1 MNKYYLI
8 ARNKDT
14 NDFKIIK
21 LKKSWYSDDSNNDEV
36 LKANPLEAIDL
47 VTTKFS
53 SVEEMAGRMKNNGY
67 IKTSN
72 VDIFIV
78 NKNKYNQLIINDI
91 IYNHNNSLLIKYLQ
105 SIAKAL
111 LKKDIKSE
119 QDKIK
124 YIYKEL
130 AEILFNDTNGSFSS
144 FFYSK
149 YCNISETIKDFYEDC
164 ETSKD
169 FKNVPYK
176 NSWMLVSYLNIRN
189 IVKLLNNFSKKSE
202 NCTSY
207 SRKLIINEILKRIDE
222 NYIDGQFN
230 LFDLGLTDTE
240 NKYHK

>member
-21 LKKSWYSDDSNNDEV
+21 LKKSWYSDDSNNDDV

-53 SVEEMAGRMKNNGY
+53 SEEEMIERMKKNGY
-67 IKTSN
+67 IKTS
-72 VDIFIV
+72 
-78 NKNKYNQLIINDI
+78 
-91 IYNHNNSLLIKYLQ
+91 
-105 SIAKAL
+105 
-111 LKKDIKSE
+111 
-119 QDKIK
+119 
-124 YIYKEL
+124 
-130 AEILFNDTNGSFSS
+130 NGSFSS

-202 NCTSY
+202 NYTSY